1 MAGDEHLA
9 TILGGGQ
16 IDARLFRLG
25 EDLQIGVG
33 ADEIPVEAA

>member
-25 EDLQIGVG
+25 EDLQIGW
-33 ADEIPVEAA
+33 ARMRSPSKAA